1 LAIDGGYYKEALEN
15 IKDINEN
22 TLSSNLDKADFNFR
36 KGRIYQNL
44 GDTDLAIPAF
54 EKSITLAQSLD
65 THFGASSSLQ
75 LGYIYQKKKDS
86 KKALSWFEKA
96 LSYKK
101 HEYKNS
107 VDNKAQAAITD
118 INN

>member
-1 LAIDGGYYKEALEN
+1 LEN

-54 EKSITLAQSLD
+54 ERSIAFAQSLD

>member
-1 LAIDGGYYKEALEN
+1 LEN

-54 EKSITLAQSLD
+54 ERSIAFAQSLD

-75 LGYIYQKKKDS
+75 LGYIYQKKKILKKPSRGS
-86 KKALSWFEKA
+86 KKHFLTKSTNTKT
-96 LSYKK
+96 L
-101 HEYKNS
+101 
-107 VDNKAQAAITD
+107 
-118 INN
+118 